1 MTDSYISL
9 PVLCGSAYLLNFAG
23 MLVLSTSGAT
33 IKSMS
38 KLIPSERKAQYLP
51 LVLARFTAM
60 SSLLDF
66 FTTPIIGRL
75 SDLYGRKPL
84 LIVTMIISSV
94 CRYFRGKSKS
104 LISYFIYGA
113 VGMVSGSAFFTTIN
127 ASLSDVYTDKKSLAY
142 ANAKLGLFRGFSF
155 IITPVLLGNL
165 VGKNITL
172 AFNVSSTLTLSAGI
186 IMAMFFR
193 ETHTVVSKR
202 KQGLSES
209 SLSSLF
215 QNPLAFMTLLNKSPR
230 LFWLTISNAFQEFCE
245 PRTMGT
251 VGQLLMTQK
260 YDLSPTQYGTSM
272 FYTGI
277 TYMLGPFLSQQLFIP
292 NLSPTF
298 FSFVASVCHSI
309 ALFIKPLGFPFYYYL
324 GMIPGIMGGQRC
336 TFTTAEMTTVAM
348 SEGIGNGEVA
358 GAKANLDSL
367 LRVIA
372 PIFYGYIYAIDYR
385 YPFWIGSMFTLL
397 SQLLFRKSLENQ

>member
-193 ETHTVVSKR
+193 ETQTVSKR
-202 KQGLSES
+202 KKQGLSES

-215 QNPLAFMTLLNKSPR
+215 AIVATERRS
-230 LFWLTISNAFQEFCE
+230 
-245 PRTMGT
+245 
-251 VGQLLMTQK
+251 V
-260 YDLSPTQYGTSM
+260 LS
-272 FYTGI
+272 
-277 TYMLGPFLSQQLFIP
+277 
-292 NLSPTF
+292 
-298 FSFVASVCHSI
+298 
-309 ALFIKPLGFPFYYYL
+309 
-324 GMIPGIMGGQRC
+324 
-336 TFTTAEMTTVAM
+336 
-348 SEGIGNGEVA
+348 
-358 GAKANLDSL
+358 
-367 LRVIA
+367 
-372 PIFYGYIYAIDYR
+372 
-385 YPFWIGSMFTLL
+385 
-397 SQLLFRKSLENQ
+397 